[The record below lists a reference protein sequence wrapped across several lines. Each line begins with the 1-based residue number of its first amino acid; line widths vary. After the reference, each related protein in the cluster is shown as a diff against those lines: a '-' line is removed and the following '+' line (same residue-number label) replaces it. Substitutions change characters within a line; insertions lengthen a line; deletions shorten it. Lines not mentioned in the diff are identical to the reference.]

1 MKRIIVWILWSLP
14 LLGLQAQNERT
25 CFVNMPD
32 SLLPLLT
39 PVNRADCVDFLESNM
54 KAEVTNVFDR
64 KSQMTHLSD
73 DYIRLQLTPQSTWQM
88 KLLAVTDSTKVICV
102 VSTVCAPACDSRICF
117 YSTDWHPLPASDY
130 LPSLPG
136 LADFLK
142 PAPVTQEDYRYEDAV
157 RSADMLLM
165 RADLSPADACLTITW
180 TTPDYL
186 GKETADKLRPF
197 IRRESVVYEW
207 RGGRYVTLP

>member
-14 LLGLQAQNERT
+14 LLGLQAQNART

-102 VSTVCAPACDSRICF
+102 VSSVCAPACDSRICF
-117 YSTDWHPLPASDY
+117 YSTDWQPLATARY

-136 LADFLK
+136 LDDFLK
-142 PAPVTQEDYRYEDAV
+142 PVPANQDDYHYQDAV
-157 RSADMLLM
+157 RAVDMLLM
-165 RADLSPADACLTITW
+165 RADLSPADDKLTFTF

-186 GKETADKLRPF
+186 DKETASKLQPF
-197 IRRESVVYEW
+197 VRREAVSYEW
-207 RGGRYVTLP
+207 RGGQYITLP